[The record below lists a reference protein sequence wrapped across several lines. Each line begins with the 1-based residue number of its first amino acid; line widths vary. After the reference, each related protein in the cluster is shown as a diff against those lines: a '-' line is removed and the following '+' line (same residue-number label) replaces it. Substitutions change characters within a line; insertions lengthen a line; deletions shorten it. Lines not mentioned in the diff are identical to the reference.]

1 MYLSSE
7 DFNDLSAM
15 EICAVDVSRWLV
27 ENALLLN
34 PDKTEAV
41 VFGTRKRLPQLHLS
55 SGIDVSGS
63 GTRIDFTESIKLL
76 GVVLDASLTFEKR
89 AGCHTWMPFSH
100 QSSTAYQTTSDIG
113 RRKDL
118 RCSHRQ

>member
-1 MYLSSE
+1 MYHLYPY
-7 DFNDLSAM
+7 NN
-15 EICAVDVSRWLV
+15 VK
-27 ENALLLN
+27 LLRKFFYITGN

-41 VFGTRKRLPQLHLS
+41 EFGTRKRLPQLHLS
-55 SGIDVSGS
+55 RGIDVS

-76 GVVLDASLTFEKR
+76 GVVLDASLTFEKTC
-89 AGCHTWMPFSH
+89 AGCRTWMPFSH
-100 QSSTAYQTTSDIG
+100 QSTTAHQTTSDIG

>member
-1 MYLSSE
+1 
-7 DFNDLSAM
+7 M
-15 EICAVDVSRWLV
+15 EICAVDASRWFV

-55 SGIDVSGS
+55 RGIDVS

-76 GVVLDASLTFEKR
+76 GVVLDASLTFEKHVLKSYVD
-89 AGCHTWMPFSH
+89 AIFTSEHYG
-100 QSSTAYQTTSDIG
+100 TSD
-113 RRKDL
+113 
-118 RCSHRQ
+118 HF